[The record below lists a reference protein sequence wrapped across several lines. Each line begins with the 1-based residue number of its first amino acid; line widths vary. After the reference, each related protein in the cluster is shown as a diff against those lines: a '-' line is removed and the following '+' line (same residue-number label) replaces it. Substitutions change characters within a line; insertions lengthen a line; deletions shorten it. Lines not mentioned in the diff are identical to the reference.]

1 MSPARLWSGA
11 GLLAA
16 VSSLVLTVTELRA
29 DVICC
34 TTLFRE
40 PGSAG
45 ACSTPKCCRDY
56 LKGLPDPTEAC
67 RKLRGPDGEFCPI
80 VKDICEPCPS
90 PEVDKLI
97 KDSEVRLQKCQQ
109 DLLNAEK
116 AFSDCVA
123 SKEADHQDCVSGY
136 KAEHKSCRKQ
146 QKKRAREYCATV
158 FRAEAEACAVITDV
172 VKMTACFDRL
182 KKRYTVRTETEC
194 RNRFVDYTIN
204 FIGSTYST
212 ANFCNERRDEHCPP
226 PEQMCGD
233 ARMFANQLNYQ
244 CSAIASGL
252 TDLRKADLG
261 KRNPDGTCPSVALTQ
276 RPSSS
281 GMDDFC
287 GSGRSAVLACV
298 ERDGNVAACIF
309 VECPR

>member
-40 PGSAG
+40 QGSAG

-97 KDSEVRLQKCQQ
+97 KDSEERLETCRRR
-109 DLLNAEK
+109 LLDAEK
-116 AFSDCVA
+116 DFSVCV
-123 SKEADHQDCVSGY
+123 EARKDKYRNCLYGY
-136 KAEHKSCRKQ
+136 QTEYRTCRKE
-146 QKKRAREYCATV
+146 QKEKARQYCSTV

-172 VKMTACFDRL
+172 NPRSGFTLQNQPFPV
-182 KKRYTVRTETEC
+182 
-194 RNRFVDYTIN
+194 
-204 FIGSTYST
+204 
-212 ANFCNERRDEHCPP
+212 PP
-226 PEQMCGD
+226 P
-233 ARMFANQLNYQ
+233 
-244 CSAIASGL
+244 
-252 TDLRKADLG
+252 
-261 KRNPDGTCPSVALTQ
+261 
-276 RPSSS
+276 
-281 GMDDFC
+281 
-287 GSGRSAVLACV
+287 
-298 ERDGNVAACIF
+298 
-309 VECPR
+309 